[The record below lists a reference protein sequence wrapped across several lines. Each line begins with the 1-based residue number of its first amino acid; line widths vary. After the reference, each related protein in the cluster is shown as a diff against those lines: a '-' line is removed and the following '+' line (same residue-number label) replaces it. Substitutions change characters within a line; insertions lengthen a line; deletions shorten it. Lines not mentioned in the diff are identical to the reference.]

1 MTLKGAAAITGIA
14 EMKPAKR
21 QEGLTGIAMA
31 ADIAIRCIADAG
43 LTKDDVDG
51 LVTELAF
58 GNPTALIDTLNV
70 HPNWAHGVHMMGAS
84 GATAV
89 AAAAAAIHAGYAN
102 NVLCIVATQTQDDVP
117 AGGPGLD
124 PDYMQQ
130 FIAPYGPVAAAN
142 GYYALVA
149 QRHKDIFGTSDEQRA
164 KVAVDQRF
172 NAQANP
178 DAMFY
183 GTPIELD
190 DVLNSRMIA
199 DPLRILE
206 CVMPVMGA
214 AAVMVQRADRAKDGP
229 NKPAYVL
236 GVGQHTDHDQIAHA
250 QDMLT
255 TPIAVSS
262 KRAYEMAGVGPTDM
276 NMLSLYDC
284 YTITVIVSLEDAG
297 FCEKGEGG
305 AFVQSTSLRYDGDL
319 PTNTHGGQLSFSQ
332 PGLAGGMSHV
342 VESARQM
349 MGRAGDRQVPVLD
362 YCFVNG

>member
-1 MTLKGAAAITGIA
+1 MTLRGATAITGFA
-14 EMKPAKR
+14 EVKPAK
-21 QEGLTGIAMA
+21 QFPGLTGIALA
-31 ADIAIRCIADAG
+31 ADVAIKCIADAG

-58 GNPTALIDTLNV
+58 GNPTVLIDTLNV
-70 HPNWAHGVHMMGAS
+70 HPNWAHGVQMMGAS

-89 AAAAAAIHAGYAN
+89 SAAAAAIHAGLAN
-102 NVLCIVATQTQDDVP
+102 KVLCIVATTTQDDP
-117 AGGPGLD
+117 QARGGGLAAE
-124 PDYMQQ
+124 YNQQ

-149 QRHKDIFGTSDEQRA
+149 Q
-164 KVAVDQRF
+164 
-172 NAQANP
+172 
-178 DAMFY
+178 
-183 GTPIELD
+183 PITID

-214 AAVMVQRADRAKDGP
+214 EAVMVQRADRAKDGP
-229 NKPAYVL
+229 NKPVYIL

-250 QDMLT
+250 TDMLT

-262 KRAYEMAGVGPTDM
+262 KRAYEMAGVGPADM
-276 NMLSLYDC
+276 SMVSLYDC
-284 YTITVIVSLEDAG
+284 YTITVILSLEDAG
-297 FCEKGEGG
+297 FCEKGLGG
-305 AFVQSTSLRYDGDL
+305 AFVESTDLTYKGSL

-349 MGRAGDRQVPVLD
+349 MGRAGDRQVEQLD